1 MSYQTEKWL
10 SGIAATTTWKR
21 QFYTW
26 HCPMCSSYVMPWH
39 YTVGLTYDKVEL
51 LLVLWQSGA
60 RFITKWAG
68 NLLQSGAIIT
78 TKFGRLYILG
88 QLWQSRAIHKFIWG
102 DSYFLSF
109 YDRGIICCWYL
120 IIPETK
126 KYCVGFQEGHSYLM

>member
-1 MSYQTEKWL
+1 MSYQSEKWL

-60 RFITKWAG
+60 RFITKWTG

-78 TKFGRLYILG
+78 TKFGRL
-88 QLWQSRAIHKFIWG
+88 
-102 DSYFLSF
+102 
-109 YDRGIICCWYL
+109 
-120 IIPETK
+120 
-126 KYCVGFQEGHSYLM
+126 